1 MRALP
6 YRNAV
11 FILLAAI
18 VLLGGCRQD
27 EKDRLI
33 RYEPGQYR
41 GKADQPLSEEARRAL
56 RNRHAGQAGVHT
68 NLTSGGGGSAQSAEA
83 GSIDTMELRRR
94 AGGQAGSS
102 SVRRP

>member
-1 MRALP
+1 MRAITL
-6 YRNAV
+6 RRALV
-11 FILLAAI
+11 VLIGAI
-18 VLLGGCRQD
+18 VLVGGCRPS

-68 NLTSGGGGSAQSAEA
+68 NLASGGGGSAETAT
-83 GSIDTMELRRR
+83 IDRTELRRR
-94 AGGQAGSS
+94 GGAQSGS